1 MSYDPTD
8 IIEQQRLREAQESAL
23 RVLREQEANDFRWLM
38 QHKQGRRI
46 LRRLFQVC
54 EMGKDCF
61 TGNSTTFYKEGKQAV
76 GQHFE
81 NQAKQY
87 ALDHYCTMLKEQ
99 QGDE

>member
-8 IIEQQRLREAQESAL
+8 IIEQQRAKEARESAD
-23 RVLREQEANDFRWLM
+23 RVLREQEASDFRWLM
-38 QHKQGRRI
+38 QHKQGRRF
-46 LRRLFQVC
+46 LRRLFEKC

-81 NQAKQY
+81 DMAKKY